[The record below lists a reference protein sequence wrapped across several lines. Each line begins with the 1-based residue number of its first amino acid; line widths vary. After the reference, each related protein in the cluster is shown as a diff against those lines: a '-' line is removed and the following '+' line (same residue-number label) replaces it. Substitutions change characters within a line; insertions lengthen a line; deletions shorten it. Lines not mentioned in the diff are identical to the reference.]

1 MMKSLRGLSLLAM
14 AAAGVLHL
22 LAAPQHMTHM
32 TVHGLALLG
41 FGVLQLAWVVV
52 AWRWWTRITI
62 LAGIA
67 LSVGLILLWAM
78 LYAMPTS
85 FGGHLATHV
94 RQFDGMLIA
103 TKLLE
108 GVAGAL
114 LIAAYARAG
123 RSAADRQ
130 GWNASRRR

>member
-52 AWRWWTRITI
+52 VG
-62 LAGIA
+62 AG
-67 LSVGLILLWAM
+67 
-78 LYAMPTS
+78 
-85 FGGHLATHV
+85 
-94 RQFDGMLIA
+94 
-103 TKLLE
+103 
-108 GVAGAL
+108 
-114 LIAAYARAG
+114 G
-123 RSAADRQ
+123 RGSPYWQ
-130 GWNASRRR
+130 ELPCQLV